1 MTAKFLKDV
10 LERAEK
16 WPQEAQ
22 AELAQIALEIDAG
35 LASGKY
41 QATPAELAG
50 IDRGLKAADEG
61 RFVTADQI
69 GRVFE
74 KHRPG

>member
-1 MTAKFLKDV
+1 MTAKLLKDV
-10 LERAEK
+10 LERVEK

-22 AELAQIALEIDAG
+22 TELAQIALEIDAG
-35 LASGKY
+35 LRGGKY

-61 RFVTADQI
+61 RLVTADQI